1 MGSIGYLTSNQEL
14 IKIKTM
20 RKLFD
25 HIYNTIKDINFDKNE
40 LCKQYWFKLERL
52 KANFTDEGGLHML
65 NENIEWL
72 INSDVIDSDV
82 IASLGNEKK
91 MNEAGIYLTGTIVEK
106 DIQLILFKNAKAI
119 VSGHS
124 RVRCFDKSTC
134 EAYDSSFITAF
145 HNSKVTCKNS
155 KVVVFNSASV
165 ESKGLCLIEDY
176 TEGKTV
182 IKATKRDLVY

>member
-1 MGSIGYLTSNQEL
+1 
-14 IKIKTM
+14 M

-25 HIYNTIKDINFDKNE
+25 HIYNTIKDINFDENE

-52 KANFTDEGGLHML
+52 KANFTDKGAVYML
-65 NENIEWL
+65 TENIEWL
-72 INSDVIDSDV
+72 INSNVIDSDV
-82 IASLGNEKK
+82 ILSLGDEKK
-91 MNEAGIYLTGTIVEK
+91 MNEAGIYFTGTIVEK
-106 DIQLILFKNAKAI
+106 DIQLILFKDAKAV

-124 RVRCFDKSTC
+124 RVRCFDSSIC

-145 HNSKVTCKNS
+145 NNSQVICKNS
-155 KVVVFNSASV
+155 KVVAFGSVKV

-176 TEGKTV
+176 SEGKGL

>member
-1 MGSIGYLTSNQEL
+1 
-14 IKIKTM
+14 M

-25 HIYNTIKDINFDKNE
+25 HIYNTIKDINFDENE

-52 KANFTDEGGLHML
+52 KANFTDEGALHML

-82 IASLGNEKK
+82 ILSLGDEIK
-91 MNEAGIYLTGTIVEK
+91 MNGAGIYFTGTVVEK
-106 DIQLILFKNAKAI
+106 DVQLILFKDAKAI

-124 RVRCFDKSTC
+124 RVRCFDNSTC

-145 HNSKVTCKNS
+145 HNSQVTCKNS
-155 KVVVFNSASV
+155 KVVAFGSSKVD
-165 ESKGLCLIEDY
+165 SKGLCLIEDY
-176 TEGKTV
+176 SEGKAQ
-182 IKATKRDLVY
+182 INATKRDLVY